1 VFNSMPEPST
11 STPVSSPCDDPKGRL
26 TLSSNAD
33 LAGRNS
39 GCMLNRQ
46 RTRRPRSGILMGP
59 AIEAKAPNF
68 SPPKHCLNAEQ
79 PSLSAGS
86 IVYRFP
92 LFHSSYEMRGI
103 VMNASRVGI

>member
-1 VFNSMPEPST
+1 
-11 STPVSSPCDDPKGRL
+11 
-26 TLSSNAD
+26 
-33 LAGRNS
+33 
-39 GCMLNRQ
+39 
-46 RTRRPRSGILMGP
+46 MGP

-103 VMNASRVGI
+103 VMNASRVRT

>member
-1 VFNSMPEPST
+1 
-11 STPVSSPCDDPKGRL
+11 
-26 TLSSNAD
+26 
-33 LAGRNS
+33 
-39 GCMLNRQ
+39 
-46 RTRRPRSGILMGP
+46 MGP

-68 SPPKHCLNAEQ
+68 SQPKHCLNAEQ

-103 VMNASRVGI
+103 VMNASRVRT